1 MQSIP
6 QLIELFKHFQ
16 SSAFIFFTQIEPL
29 ILADSIPD
37 SLSKKINNTDFLN
50 LVQDCQNS
58 LQRLDDYINVLHPL
72 MTKEIK
78 RLLKKH
84 KSSSNDRMIPYA
96 DFTIDKVPIFER
108 TVQTLNFEQLLEEAL
123 KAGNE
128 IKPVKH
134 RSNFSFEG
142 VCPFCGASHEYIYDN
157 NVVDNTCAKSV
168 EILLLLRQLYLM
180 KQVFTVLTVAVNL
193 QNTMTAQAML
203 SMFVLVKNVP
213 ITRRKRSFTRKVVTK
228 SLKLQANSIDS
239 IIITVISSLI

>member
-37 SLSKKINNTDFLN
+37 SLNNKINNTDFLN

-72 MTKEIK
+72 MAKEIK
-78 RLLKKH
+78 RLIKKQ

-96 DFTIDKVPIFER
+96 DFTIDKAPIFER

-123 KAGNE
+123 KAGKE
-128 IKPVKH
+128 IKPV
-134 RSNFSFEG
+134 RYRPDFSFEG
-142 VCPFCGASHEYIYDN
+142 VCPFCGAPHEYIYDN
-157 NVVDNTCAKSV
+157 NGRGQYRCKVCRNT
-168 EILLLLRQLYLM
+168 
-180 KQVFTVLTVAVNL
+180 FTV
-193 QNTMTAQAML
+193 
-203 SMFVLVKNVP
+203 
-213 ITRRKRSFTRKVVTK
+213 
-228 SLKLQANSIDS
+228 
-239 IIITVISSLI
+239 

>member
-37 SLSKKINNTDFLN
+37 SLNSKINSTDFIN

-72 MTKEIK
+72 MAKEIK
-78 RLLKKH
+78 RLIKKQ

-96 DFTIDKVPIFER
+96 DFTIDKAPIFEK

-123 KAGNE
+123 KAGKE
-128 IKPVKH
+128 IKPV
-134 RSNFSFEG
+134 RYRPDFSFEG
-142 VCPFCGASHEYIYDN
+142 VCPFCGAPHEYIYDN
-157 NVVDNTCAKSV
+157 NGRGQYRCKICRNT
-168 EILLLLRQLYLM
+168 
-180 KQVFTVLTVAVNL
+180 FTVKTTVSDEAGIYCPYCGRK
-193 QNTMTAQAML
+193 L
-203 SMFVLVKNVP
+203 SKHHDRIGYVVSVQVKNVP
-213 ITRRKRSFTRKVVTK
+213 ITKRKRSFTRKVVMK
-228 SLKLQANSIDS
+228 NLKQQASSIDS
-239 IIITVISSLI
+239 IIITVISSLT